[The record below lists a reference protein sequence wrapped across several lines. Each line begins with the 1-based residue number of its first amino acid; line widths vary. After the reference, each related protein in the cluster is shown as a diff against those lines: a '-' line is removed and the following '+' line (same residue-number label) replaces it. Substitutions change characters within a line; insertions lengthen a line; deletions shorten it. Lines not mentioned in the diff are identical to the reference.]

1 MTAAGFPVLR
11 RVLTDVQLVE
21 LDFLDKTNLDN
32 ALLDTAGKLYSSA
45 DIFCVGILI
54 DEWRRSAVVLD
65 IKENQH
71 D

>member
-45 DIFCVGILI
+45 DILCVGILI